1 MISDAVINKNIMMLD
16 EGYEARELLQC
27 AVKNVEH
34 IPYLHEITYRLPK
47 HNCPNMSGAIIFAKM
62 CDPNVKRVN
71 VYEDKRLLNIYFKNG
86 DYWDVLDSVRP

>member
-34 IPYLHEITYRLPK
+34 IPHLHEITYRLPK
-47 HNCPNMSGAIIFAKM
+47 NKSANMAGAIMFAKM
-62 CDPNVKRVN
+62 QDPNVKRVN

-86 DYWDVLDSVRP
+86 DYWGVLDSVRP